1 MATYNPLSL
10 IKSIEWAKQ
19 LGVAAF
25 YALLI
30 YIGDSFFESDAVIA
44 HLELAS
50 GFALAALLIGGQRYV
65 VGVLLGAAMAHM
77 VLGAAIWEIAIVATS
92 DALQALCGIWLLMH
106 EEKFDL
112 RVQSLRDYFR
122 LILLGGCISIA
133 ISALVANTLLLFFG
147 FVAYEDVASS
157 ILHWWMSDTLGV
169 ILVTPLILVWWGT
182 KCNWHEARQMVEAV
196 LLLGLTILVGQIV
209 FLDWMHDIAGSTAK
223 SYWMFMLIT
232 WVAMFLGTRGT
243 TVALL
248 AVAVQALFGATQ
260 GVGYFADDIEQV
272 SLLNYWFYILTL
284 SLVGMSLA
292 TYVHEI
298 KQANFAVAHRDAL
311 IREIH
316 HRIKNNIQGITGL
329 LRQLAEKQPNIREDI
344 DQTIGQV
351 QSIATIHGLQERTA
365 VDDVEL
371 SELVCAVASG
381 VGSLWGSAIHVEVPP
396 GWKPYVVD
404 AAETVPL
411 ALILNELL
419 SNAIKHG
426 EQAGPVNVALKHGRV
441 LDFVHVVIRNAGQLP
456 PNFERDTGTG
466 MQLVKSLLPREGARI
481 SWHRRGNTVITLLK
495 LEPPV
500 ITSGHES

>member
-1 MATYNPLSL
+1 MATYNPLFL

-19 LGVAAF
+19 LGVASL

-30 YIGDSFFESDAVIA
+30 YIGDFFFESDAVIA

-50 GFALAALLIGGQRYV
+50 GVALAALLIGGQRYV
-65 VGVLLGAAMAHM
+65 VGVFLGAVMAHMALGAAA
-77 VLGAAIWEIAIVATS
+77 GEIVIVATS
-92 DALQALCGIWLLMH
+92 DAFEALCGIWLLMH
-106 EEKFDL
+106 EEKFDSRL
-112 RVQSLRDYFR
+112 RSLRDYFR

-169 ILVTPLILVWWGT
+169 ILVTPLILVWWRT
-182 KCNWHEARQMVEAV
+182 KCNWHEKRQMVEAV

-232 WVAMFLGTRGT
+232 WVAMFLGRRGT

-248 AVAVQALFGATQ
+248 AVAVQALIGATQ
-260 GVGYFADDIEQV
+260 GVGYFANDIEQV

-292 TYVHEI
+292 TYVYEI

-329 LRQLAEKQPNIREDI
+329 LRQLAEKQPDIREAI
-344 DQTIGQV
+344 DQTISQM

-365 VDDVEL
+365 LDNVEL
-371 SELVCAVASG
+371 GELTGAVASG
-381 VGSLWGSAIHVEVPP
+381 VGSLWGSAIQVDTPP
-396 GWKPYVVD
+396 DWKPCVVD
-404 AAETVPL
+404 AAEAVPL

-419 SNAIKHG
+419 SNSIKHG
-426 EQAGPVNVALKHGRV
+426 DRAGQIRVVLEHG
-441 LDFVHVVIRNAGQLP
+441 HVPDSVRIVIRNLGHLP
-456 PNFERDTGTG
+456 PGFNFERVNGTG
-466 MQLVKSLLPREGARI
+466 LQLVKSLMPRHGAGI
-481 SWHRRGNTVITLLK
+481 SWQHRDNTVIAALE

-500 ITSGHES
+500 ITFRS